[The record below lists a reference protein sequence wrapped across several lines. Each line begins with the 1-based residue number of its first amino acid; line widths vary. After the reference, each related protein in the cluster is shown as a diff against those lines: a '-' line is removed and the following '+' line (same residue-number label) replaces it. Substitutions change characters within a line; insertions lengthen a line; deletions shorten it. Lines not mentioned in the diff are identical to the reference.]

1 MYKCAVIEN
10 KAGVNTDDIET
21 NSGICPKSDK
31 TSGWSTTFPPEIPI
45 PAERMWCR
53 EAKKICTFPFI
64 YLAGTYHDPYMH
76 TAGVARCGTN
86 FTSFTPLVYDN
97 VDELDLA
104 IPCSGE
110 YMKNISCI
118 FSQV

>member
-31 TSGWSTTFPPEIPI
+31 TSGWSKTFPPEIPI

-76 TAGVARCGTN
+76 TSGVARCGTMDSQKI
-86 FTSFTPLVYDN
+86 SFNSFGSGVNKLESANQCSSEYCTYLY
-97 VDELDLA
+97 LD
-104 IPCSGE
+104 I
-110 YMKNISCI
+110 
-118 FSQV
+118 